1 MYMEEI
7 FRDSLLKNSNNT
19 IDLLFSFMQLISE
32 DLESL
37 QQKQVNMLAKL
48 EEYKRKHIQLS
59 HRLLQVVNTQA
70 LTGN

>member
-1 MYMEEI
+1 MSYKSVVKIHEYV
-7 FRDSLLKNSNNT
+7 SLTKSLCM
-19 IDLLFSFMQLISE
+19 LQLISE

-59 HRLLQVVNTQA
+59 HRLLQV
-70 LTGN
+70 